1 MRSFFI
7 ATSIEFLLF
16 HFAGIWLSAFA
27 LGYFVGPTVAGLTVN
42 IIGFRR
48 TTNFF
53 FALYAG
59 MAVLDGID
67 TVKEVDRQ
75 RGSFAYQGLR

>member
-1 MRSFFI
+1 M
-7 ATSIEFLLF
+7 
-16 HFAGIWLSAFA
+16 
-27 LGYFVGPTVAGLTVN
+27 GPTVAGLAVD
-42 IIGFRR
+42 IIGFRS

-59 MAVLDGID
+59 MAVLDAID

-75 RGSFAYQGLR
+75 RGSSAYQGLS